1 MQLLEQIAQEVVEK
15 TSNIIECPISITD
28 NSGIIIGS
36 TDKSRLG
43 IFHQPS
49 LEVIKK
55 NAVIDCTT
63 EIKNTILPG
72 ISVPIKFNNKIIGVL
87 GIVGSPREVEKYVH
101 LVKNQVEMM
110 CQEAFQNELLDLK
123 EKMIEMFVHELINFN
138 DISFDKSEQIHQYA
152 NLLDINLHKDK
163 VCLLIK
169 IKRFSK
175 LNNTEQGNDDFF
187 NRFQYFR
194 KEVIGFLKLIFH
206 CDKDDIVSL
215 IDFETFIVI
224 KSLPYKQ
231 SYSLLLEGLDEK
243 LMRMN
248 SFLENKYLA
257 SVAISVGDINNGI
270 KGIAESYQNAVTAL
284 NIEGKSEGKSGVFI
298 YKERET
304 LLWLLP
310 KELTPNYR
318 EKLLKTIKPLIEQD
332 SFEVLSSTFIEYCK
346 CNMNISE
353 AARNLYIHRN
363 TLIYRLEKINELTSL
378 ATNNFEH
385 CMLLYIALQCY
396 EENYQKELS
405 HIQ

>member
-28 NSGIIIGS
+28 NAGIIIGS

-123 EKMIEMFVHELINFN
+123 EKMIEMFVYELINYN
-138 DISFDKSEQIHQYA
+138 ELNIEKIEQIQQYA
-152 NLLDINLHKDK
+152 NLLDINLHKNK

-169 IKRFSK
+169 INRFSK
-175 LNNTEQGNDDFF
+175 LNHTKQGNDEFF

-215 IDFETFIVI
+215 IDFETFIII

-231 SYSLLLEGLDEK
+231 SYSSLLEGLDDK

-257 SVAISVGDINNGI
+257 SVAISVGDINSGI

-284 NIEGKSEGKSGVFI
+284 NIEGKNEEKSGVFI

-332 SFEVLSSTFIEYCK
+332 SFDVLSSTFIEYCK

-363 TLIYRLEKINELTSL
+363 TLIYRLEKINEITSL

-385 CMLLYIALQCY
+385 CMLLYIAIQCY
-396 EENYQKELS
+396 VENHQKELS
-405 HIQ
+405 HI